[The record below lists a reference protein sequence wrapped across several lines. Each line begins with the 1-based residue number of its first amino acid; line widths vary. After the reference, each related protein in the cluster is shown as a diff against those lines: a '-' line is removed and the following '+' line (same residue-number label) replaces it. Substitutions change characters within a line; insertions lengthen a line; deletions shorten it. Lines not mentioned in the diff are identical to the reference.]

1 MTVIVIIS
9 SQIQVN
15 DGKNQ
20 QVWMFQMFFFF
31 RLKEIC
37 LSKTYSSPFGVCL
50 GAIFVQERVVE
61 STKDAYCDEAR
72 PKRGN

>member
-1 MTVIVIIS
+1 MNVPNV
-9 SQIQVN
+9 
-15 DGKNQ
+15 
-20 QVWMFQMFFFF
+20 FFF